1 MYQKDTEI
9 KQKEGDNN
17 DNAINNNFNNNNK
30 SLVKI
35 S

>member
-1 MYQKDTEI
+1 MYQKDIEI

-17 DNAINNNFNNNNK
+17 DNAINNKFSNNNK